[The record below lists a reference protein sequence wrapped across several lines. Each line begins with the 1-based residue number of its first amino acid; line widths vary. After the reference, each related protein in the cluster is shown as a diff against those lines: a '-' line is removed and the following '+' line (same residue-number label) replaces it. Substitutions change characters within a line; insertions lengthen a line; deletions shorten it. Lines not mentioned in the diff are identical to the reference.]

1 MKTQTSCS
9 RRQFL
14 KKAATTSSTGIFLF
28 DIIPARALGLQG
40 GPAPSDVLNFGH
52 IGIGGRGRGFLRPEA
67 NVTKSIPSAT
77 NLGGDGLRIM
87 RPARSM
93 ALCDVD
99 TARLDQAATTVGG
112 KPRMYRDFRRLLEDK
127 DVDAVYIATP
137 DHCHALQTIMAC
149 QAGKDV
155 YVEKPAC
162 NTIEEGRAMVN
173 AAERYARVVQVGSQ
187 GRSQAAAWQANNY
200 IKAGRIGKVSKVTC
214 WHYAS
219 PEGDWT
225 PDADPPPGL
234 DYDMW
239 LGPARSMP
247 YNVKHTHGA
256 FRWLTDFGGGQIR
269 DRGAHVMSIANWI
282 MDSDYTGPSKVTA
295 TGAPPHDGMYDAAV
309 TMEITYEFKNPNW
322 TLVWAQ
328 PGVPSSTLDA
338 RYGAVYWGQNGNIGV
353 TLGDGA
359 GTSTEE
365 RVRDFAQQCDCGKAF
380 RSPGHSENF
389 EDCIRTREKPIMHM
403 EAAHRVATLCIIGNI
418 GFQLQRPLDWNPV
431 TERFNNDDEAN
442 RLLSRPGRGPWH
454 L

>member
-1 MKTQTSCS
+1 MSASTKRN
-9 RRQFL
+9 RRNFL
-14 KKAATTSSTGIFLF
+14 KKTAAAGGVFLF
-28 DIIPARALGLQG
+28 DIVPARVVGQQG
-40 GPAPSDVLNFGH
+40 QPAPSDTINFGH

-67 NVTKSIPSAT
+67 NLGKQVPAST
-77 NLGGDGLRIM
+77 NLGGDGSRML

-99 TARLDQAATTVGG
+99 SGRLDQAASLVGG
-112 KPRMYRDFRRLLEDK
+112 RPKLYKDFRRLLEDK
-127 DVDAVYIATP
+127 DVDAVYIASP
-137 DHCHALQTIMAC
+137 DHWHALQTILAC

-162 NTIEEGRAMVN
+162 NTIEEGRAMV
-173 AAERYARVVQVGSQ
+173 AATERYGRVVQVGSQ
-187 GRSQAAAWQANNY
+187 GRSQTAAWHANNY
-200 IKAGRIGKVSKVTC
+200 IKAGRLGRVRKVTC

-219 PEGDWT
+219 PDGDWT
-225 PDADPPPGL
+225 PDAEPPPGL

-239 LGPARSMP
+239 VGPARWLP

-256 FRWLTDFGGGQIR
+256 FRWLIDFGGGQIR

-282 MDSDYTGPSKVTA
+282 MDSDNTGPVSIKA
-295 TGAPPHDGMYDAAV
+295 TGEPPHDGMYNSAV
-309 TMEITYEFKNPNW
+309 TMEVTYEFKNPDW

-328 PGVPSSTLDA
+328 PGIPSATLDA
-338 RYGAVYWGQNGNIGV
+338 RYGAVYWGDSGNISV

-359 GTSTEE
+359 GTSTDQKA
-365 RVRDFAQQCDCGKAF
+365 RDFAAQCDCGKAF

-389 EDCIRTREKPIMHM
+389 EDCIRSREKPIMHM
-403 EAAHRVATLCIIGNI
+403 EAAHRVASLCVIGNV
-418 GFQLQRPLDWNPV
+418 GFQLQRPLEWDAVN
-431 TERFNNDDEAN
+431 ERFRNDEEAN